1 MTESCTDVIDAAL
14 DAIAELPAGD
24 TMTIEALREFLHAP
38 PRVLV
43 AGRANSGKSTLVN
56 ALIGAPVAEIGAVET
71 TASVTLY
78 IHGAPARTENFGDR
92 TVHRLPS
99 AALRE
104 LEVID
109 SPGLSTLTT
118 QYDDA
123 ARRALSAGAALD
135 THADIVVLLLD
146 SEIRAD
152 EDELVRG
159 WSFSPLT
166 AYGALARADLF
177 GWGPFGDSDPLIAAR
192 ERATNMSH
200 DLRTKLS
207 AVHPISGL
215 LGLASHTGGVTGRH
229 ARRLYEMREAD
240 RWDLADRFDSPT
252 ASEGDR
258 ELLEAVGEYTI
269 VHGRTAAHSGPA
281 LHDWMTDRSGVAHL
295 RDEVLC
301 AARRLGPLRRGAV
314 VLDQLAGLAQGH
326 SARQEI
332 REQVHA
338 ASSHPGMRLVHMH
351 SDYQQLYRDDPDSPL
366 LALMAT
372 MLTCDTPAE
381 QLGLPA
387 HASDTQV
394 RAAASKVLAD
404 VAEHS
409 MVGVTGAEEAALTD
423 IAMHVRRLVPE
434 PAP

>member
-1 MTESCTDVIDAAL
+1 M
-14 DAIAELPAGD
+14 
-24 TMTIEALREFLHAP
+24 
-38 PRVLV
+38 
-43 AGRANSGKSTLVN
+43 
-56 ALIGAPVAEIGAVET
+56 
-71 TASVTLY
+71 
-78 IHGAPARTENFGDR
+78 
-92 TVHRLPS
+92 
-99 AALRE
+99 
-104 LEVID
+104 
-109 SPGLSTLTT
+109 
-118 QYDDA
+118 
-123 ARRALSAGAALD
+123 
-135 THADIVVLLLD
+135 
-146 SEIRAD
+146 
-152 EDELVRG
+152 
-159 WSFSPLT
+159 
-166 AYGALARADLF
+166 
-177 GWGPFGDSDPLIAAR
+177 
-192 ERATNMSH
+192 
-200 DLRTKLS
+200 
-207 AVHPISGL
+207 
-215 LGLASHTGGVTGRH
+215 
-229 ARRLYEMREAD
+229 
-240 RWDLADRFDSPT
+240 
-252 ASEGDR
+252 
-258 ELLEAVGEYTI
+258 
-269 VHGRTAAHSGPA
+269 
-281 LHDWMTDRSGVAHL
+281 

-301 AARRLGPLRRGAV
+301 AARRLGPLRRAAV
-314 VLDQLAGLAQGH
+314 VLDQLVGLGQGH